1 MPAGDFNTLSMG
13 LQELGLMAEDWSKNM
28 RTNLVQA
35 MHQIGQAW
43 TAEAKRRCP
52 VGPRIVGSGTLRNSI
67 SYNVIEGT
75 LGVWLDVGVPSEM
88 HYAIYVEF
96 GTRFIAKGAVLALGP
111 DPGITDAQAIKDWPA
126 KAANANETTY
136 GAGEEQMPWLRT
148 AYNSISDKAEDLIY
162 HAVGYEV

>member
-1 MPAGDFNTLSMG
+1 MAKGDFNTLSMG
-13 LQELGLMAEDWSKNM
+13 LEELGLMAEDWSRNM
-28 RTNLVQA
+28 RKNLVQA

-43 TAEAKRRCP
+43 AAEAKRRCP
-52 VGPRIVGSGTLRNSI
+52 VENGTLRNSI
-67 SYNVIEGT
+67 SYNVIDGT
-75 LGVWLDVGVPSEM
+75 LGVWLDVGVPNEM

-126 KAANANETTY
+126 KAANANASTY
-136 GAGEEQMPWLRT
+136 GSGEEQMPWLRT
-148 AYNSISDKAEDLIY
+148 AYNAIADRAEDLIY